1 MNYNEVLNLCG
12 QVDYA
17 DVLVFE
23 NHEFVD
29 VSTQYLIK
37 YLIITLLKYNVI
49 FFLPCHSI

>member
-29 VSTQYLIK
+29 VSTQYLI
-37 YLIITLLKYNVI
+37 ITLLKYNVI